1 MNRIN
6 IGIVQDLAMSGKSDG
21 RHDDNNYFTSN
32 QSFGFGYAF
41 DVPRATKDVK
51 NQATKMVKTEYLL
64 MNGYT
69 LVGNVGGTLGMF
81 VGFSFIGAIEWIL
94 DGIKKLA
101 RAD

>member
-1 MNRIN
+1 
-6 IGIVQDLAMSGKSDG
+6 MSGKSDG